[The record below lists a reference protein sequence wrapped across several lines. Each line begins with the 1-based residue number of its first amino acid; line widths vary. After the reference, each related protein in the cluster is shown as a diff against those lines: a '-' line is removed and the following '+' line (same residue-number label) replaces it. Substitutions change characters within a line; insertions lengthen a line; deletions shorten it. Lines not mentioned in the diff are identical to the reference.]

1 MTGAR
6 SQIRTEH
13 HGQAPAL
20 TTAVPPQPPPALPC
34 PETQNDSKPH
44 SRHAEQLR
52 PSPVL
57 PDRRPVLNRGT

>member
-1 MTGAR
+1 MTGPR
-6 SQIRTEH
+6 SQIRTEQ

-20 TTAVPPQPPPALPC
+20 TTAVLPQPAAALPC

-44 SRHAEQLR
+44 SRHAGQLR
-52 PSPVL
+52 SSPVL

>member
-6 SQIRTEH
+6 SQIRTEQ

-20 TTAVPPQPPPALPC
+20 TTAVPPQPPPAIPC

-44 SRHAEQLR
+44 SRHAEQL
-52 PSPVL
+52 
-57 PDRRPVLNRGT
+57 